1 MGLGTSKV
9 FKAGKK
15 IVSQIDKEKVI
26 DIGKTA
32 ANVGKKTAHNSKN
45 IINKVDKVFM
55 KPDKSGKNFNN
66 LFTGKKMKPLVSLG
80 IGTAIVGTG
89 IAMGSKEGEFQDY
102 VIDGRVPTGLNPL
115 STNLKRPVP
124 QPINPLP
131 LENPSMLADG
141 LASSADTL
149 GTSGNMVFGMHNSRQ
164 GGYI

>member
-26 DIGKTA
+26 DIGKA
-32 ANVGKKTAHNSKN
+32 AADVGKKTAHNSKTV
-45 IINKVDKVFM
+45 KDKFDKIFM
-55 KPDKSGKNFNN
+55 KPDKSGRNFDN

-80 IGTAIVGTG
+80 IGATIVGPSILAG
-89 IAMGSKEGEFQDY
+89 ANEGKFQDN
-102 VIDGRVPTGLNPL
+102 VIDGRGPTGLNPL

-164 GGYI
+164 G

>member
-26 DIGKTA
+26 DIGKA
-32 ANVGKKTAHNSKN
+32 AADIGKKTASNTKKVKG
-45 IINKVDKVFM
+45 KVDKIFM
-55 KPDKSGKNFNN
+55 KPDKSGRNFNN
-66 LFTGKKMKPLVSLG
+66 LFTGKKMKPLASLG

-89 IAMGSKEGEFQDY
+89 IAMGVNEGEFEDK
-102 VIDGRVPTGLNPL
+102 VIDGKVPTGLNPL
-115 STNLKRPVP
+115 TTKIQRPVP

-141 LASSADTL
+141 LASNADTL
-149 GTSGNMVFGMHNSRQ
+149 GTSGNMVFGMHNSKQ

>member
-26 DIGKTA
+26 DIGKSVA
-32 ANVGKKTAHNSKN
+32 DIGKKTAHNSKN
-45 IINKVDKVFM
+45 VKGKFDKIFM
-55 KPDKSGKNFNN
+55 KPDKSGRNFNN

-89 IAMGSKEGEFQDY
+89 ISMGVNEGKFEDD
-102 VIDGRVPTGLNPL
+102 VIGGKVPTGLNPL

-141 LASSADTL
+141 LASNADTL
-149 GTSGNMVFGMHNSRQ
+149 GTSGNMVFGMHNSKQ

>member
-15 IVSQIDKEKVI
+15 IVSQIDKEKVV
-26 DIGKTA
+26 DIGKAA
-32 ANVGKKTAHNSKN
+32 ANVGKETFHSSK
-45 IINKVDKVFM
+45 KVKGKFDKIFM
-55 KPDKSGKNFNN
+55 KPDKSGRNFDN

-89 IAMGSKEGEFQDY
+89 ISMGVQEGKFEDN
-102 VIDGRVPTGLNPL
+102 VIGGKVPAGLNPL

-141 LASSADTL
+141 LASNANTL
-149 GTSGNMVFGMHNSRQ
+149 GTSGSMVFGMHNSKQ

>member
-26 DIGKTA
+26 DIGKA
-32 ANVGKKTAHNSKN
+32 AADIGKKTAHNSKKAKGK
-45 IINKVDKVFM
+45 IDKIFM
-55 KPDKSGKNFNN
+55 KPDKSGRNFNN
-66 LFTGKKMKPLVSLG
+66 LFTGKKMKPLASLG

-89 IAMGSKEGEFQDY
+89 VAMGVKEGKFEDD
-102 VIDGRVPTGLNPL
+102 VIDGRNPTGLNPL
-115 STNLKRPVP
+115 TTKINRPVP

-141 LASSADTL
+141 LASNADTL
-149 GTSGNMVFGMHNSRQ
+149 GTSGSMLFGMHNSKQ